1 MRSLLSAMVSR
12 RGLKEL
18 ETIAKETDI
27 KAGEPD
33 NTPKNL
39 VDADPAPFA
48 IGLVGFLF
56 VWAVNHLMPG
66 TITIIPGHPVLDA
79 VIIGAII
86 GVFVMFRR
94 FKKVRDL
101 QEIREIQEELAPQE
115 EEKLLS
121 GHRQ

>member
-1 MRSLLSAMVSR
+1 MVSR
-12 RGLKEL
+12 RGLREL
-18 ETIAKETDI
+18 ENIANETDI
-27 KAGEPD
+27 KAAEPD

-39 VDADPAPFA
+39 VDADPVPFA
-48 IGLVGFLF
+48 IGLVAFLF

-94 FKKVRDL
+94 FKKARNL